1 MTRLSG
7 LAARL
12 LAATA
17 VVVFVGW
24 ATAWVVV
31 AAVGPAIFH
40 DHMIQ
45 GRASE
50 PGVVHHAEEA
60 FQSASA
66 LSLAAALLAALVAS
80 VVVSLFLARRVNGSL
95 AAATDAA
102 HRVAAGDHSARV
114 PRVGLGREFDELAE
128 ASFNTMA
135 ADLAEVEATRTR
147 MLGDLAHEM
156 RTPLATLDGYLEAIL
171 DGVHDADEETITLL
185 RDQVARLSRLG
196 EDIAL
201 VTTAEEGGLTMHRQ
215 QVAVTDLF
223 ATAQVEAQA
232 RYRERGVRLERMV
245 SAAAAQAR
253 LDADPDRLAQVLT
266 NLLDNALRHTRAG
279 GRVDLSADRQGSTV
293 VLRVTDDGAGIDAK
307 HLPHLF
313 DRFYRVDTARDR
325 AHGGSGIGLA
335 VVGAIVRAHDGKV
348 TATSP
353 GPGRGATFTVTLP
366 AAGAAVGP
374 G

>member
-66 LSLAAALLAALVAS
+66 LSLAGALLAALVAS
-80 VVVSLFLARRVNGSL
+80 VVVSLFLARRVNNSL
-95 AAATDAA
+95 VAATDAA
-102 HRVAAGDHSARV
+102 HRVATGDHSARV

-128 ASFNTMA
+128 AFNTMA
-135 ADLAEVEATRTR
+135 TDLAEIETTRTR

-185 RDQVARLSRLG
+185 RDQVTRLSRLG

-215 QVAVTDLF
+215 EVAVADLF
-223 ATAQVEAQA
+223 ATAQAEAQA
-232 RYRERGVRLERMV
+232 RYRERGVRLEWMA

-266 NLLDNALRHTRAG
+266 NLLDNALRHTPAG
-279 GRVDLSADRQGSTV
+279 GRVDLSADRHGSTV
-293 VLRVTDDGAGIDAK
+293 VLRVADDGAGIDAK

-335 VVGAIVRAHDGKV
+335 VVAAIVRAHGGKV

-366 AAGAAVGP
+366 VAGAAVGP

>member
-12 LAATA
+12 LVATA

-40 DHMIQ
+40 DHMVQ
-45 GRASE
+45 GRVTE
-50 PGVVHHAEEA
+50 PGVIQHAEEA
-60 FQSASA
+60 FRSASA
-66 LSLAAALLAALVAS
+66 LSWAGALLAALVAS
-80 VVVSLFLARRVNGSL
+80 VVVSLFLARWVNGSL
-95 AAATDAA
+95 VAATDAA

-128 ASFNTMA
+128 AFNTMA
-135 ADLAEVEATRTR
+135 TDLAEIETTRTR

-171 DGVHDADEETITLL
+171 DGVHDPDEETLTLL

-201 VTTAEEGGLTMHRQ
+201 VTTAEEEGLTMHRRE
-215 QVAVTDLF
+215 VTVTDLL
-223 ATAQVEAQA
+223 AAAHAEAHA
-232 RYRERGVRLERMV
+232 RYLEGGVRLERTV
-245 SAAAAQAR
+245 STPAAKAR
-253 LDADPDRLAQVLT
+253 VDADPDRLAQVLT
-266 NLLDNALRHTRAG
+266 NLLDNALRHTPAG
-279 GRVDLSADRQGSTV
+279 GRVDLSADLQGSTV
-293 VLRVTDDGAGIDAK
+293 VVRVADDGAGIAAE
-307 HLPHLF
+307 HLPRLF
-313 DRFYRVDTARDR
+313 DRFYRADTARDR

-335 VVGAIVRAHDGKV
+335 VVGAIVRAHGGTV
-348 TATSP
+348 TATSA

-366 AAGAAVGP
+366 VMRSAPAAG
-374 G
+374 

>member
-1 MTRLSG
+1 MRGLSG

-40 DHMIQ
+40 DHMVQ
-45 GRASE
+45 GQASE
-50 PGVVHHAEEA
+50 PGVVQHAEEA

-66 LSLAAALLAALVAS
+66 LSSAGALLAALIAS
-80 VVVSLFLARRVNGSL
+80 VMVSLFLARRVNSSL
-95 AAATDAA
+95 LAATDAA

-128 ASFNTMA
+128 AFNTMA
-135 ADLAEVEATRTR
+135 ADLAEVEVTRTR

-201 VTTAEEGGLTMHRQ
+201 VTTAQEGGLAMHRRE
-215 QVAVTDLF
+215 VTV
-223 ATAQVEAQA
+223 TALLAAAHAEAQA
-232 RYRERGVRLERMV
+232 RYLERGVQLERAV

-253 LDADPDRLAQVLT
+253 VDADPDRLAQVLT
-266 NLLDNALRHTRAG
+266 NLLDNAMRHTPVG
-279 GRVDLSADRQGSTV
+279 GRVELSADRQGSTV
-293 VLRVTDDGAGIDAK
+293 VLRVTDDGEGITAE

-313 DRFYRVDTARDR
+313 DRFYRADTARDR

-335 VVGAIVRAHDGKV
+335 VVDAIVRAHGGTV
-348 TATSP
+348 NATSA

-366 AAGAAVGP
+366 AGGFATVTG
-374 G
+374 

>member
-31 AAVGPAIFH
+31 TAVGPAIFH

-45 GRASE
+45 GQASE
-50 PGVVHHAEEA
+50 PGVLRHAEQA

-66 LSLAAALLAALVAS
+66 LSLAAALLAALAAS
-80 VVVSLFLARRVNGSL
+80 VIVSVFLARRVSGSL
-95 AAATDAA
+95 VAATDSAL
-102 HRVAAGDHSARV
+102 RVASGDHSARV
-114 PRVGLGREFDELAE
+114 PRVGLGREFDELSEAFNAMAGDLADVE
-128 ASFNTMA
+128 ASR
-135 ADLAEVEATRTR
+135 TRT
-147 MLGDLAHEM
+147 LGDLAHEM

-171 DGVHDADEETITLL
+171 DGVHDADEETIALL

-201 VTTAEEGGLTMHRQ
+201 VTTVEEGRLTMHRRR
-215 QVAVTDLF
+215 VDITELLA
-223 ATAQVEAQA
+223 AARAAAQA
-232 RYRERGVRLERMV
+232 RYQERGVRLEWTV
-245 SAAAAQAR
+245 SGAAAQAR
-253 LDADPDRLAQVLT
+253 VDADPDRLAQVLT
-266 NLLDNALRHTRAG
+266 NLLDNALRHTPAG
-279 GRVDLSADRQGSTV
+279 GRVDLSADRRSSAV
-293 VLRVTDDGAGIDAK
+293 VLRVADDGEGIAAE

-313 DRFYRVDTARDR
+313 DRFYRADTARDR

-335 VVGAIVRAHDGKV
+335 VVGAIVRAHGGRV
-348 TATSP
+348 TATSQ
-353 GPGRGATFTVTLP
+353 GPGQGATFTVTLP
-366 AAGAAVGP
+366 VTESAAGAG
-374 G
+374 

>member
-1 MTRLSG
+1 MKRLSG

-50 PGVVHHAEEA
+50 PGVVRHAEEA

-80 VVVSLFLARRVNGSL
+80 VIVSLFLARRVNGSL
-95 AAATDAA
+95 VAATDAA

-128 ASFNTMA
+128 AFNAMA
-135 ADLAEVEATRTR
+135 ADLAKVEETRTR
-147 MLGDLAHEM
+147 MLGDLAHEL

-171 DGVHDADEETITLL
+171 DGVHDADEETIMLL

-201 VTTAEEGGLTMHRQ
+201 VTTAEEGGLTMHHRE
-215 QVAVTDLF
+215 VTVTELL
-223 ATAQVEAQA
+223 AAAHAEAQA
-232 RYRERGVRLERMV
+232 RYQEHGVQLEWAA
-245 SAAAAQAR
+245 SAEAAHTQV
-253 LDADPDRLAQVLT
+253 DADPDRLAQVLT
-266 NLLDNALRHTRAG
+266 NLLDNALRHTPAG
-279 GRVDLSADRQGSTV
+279 GRVDLSADRTGSAV
-293 VLRVTDDGAGIDAK
+293 VLRVADDGEGVAAE

-313 DRFYRVDTARDR
+313 DRFYRADTARDR

-335 VVGAIVRAHDGKV
+335 VVGAIVRAHGGRI
-348 TATSP
+348 TASSP
-353 GPGRGATFTVTLP
+353 GPGQGATFTVTLP
-366 AAGAAVGP
+366 VMGSAPSAG
-374 G
+374 

>member
-45 GRASE
+45 GRASDS
-50 PGVVHHAEEA
+50 GVVHHAEEA

-66 LSLAAALLAALVAS
+66 LSLAGALLAALVAS
-80 VVVSLFLARRVNGSL
+80 VVVSLFLARRVNSSL
-95 AAATDAA
+95 VAATDAA
-102 HRVAAGDHSARV
+102 HRVANGDHSARV

-128 ASFNTMA
+128 AFNTMA
-135 ADLAEVEATRTR
+135 TDLAEVETIRIR

-156 RTPLATLDGYLEAIL
+156 RTPLATLHGYLEAIL

-185 RDQVARLSRLG
+185 RDQVTRLSRLG

-201 VTTAEEGGLTMHRQ
+201 VTTAEEGGLTMHRRE
-215 QVAVTDLF
+215 VAITDLF
-223 ATAQVEAQA
+223 ATAQAEAQA

-245 SAAAAQAR
+245 SAAAAQAW

-266 NLLDNALRHTRAG
+266 NLLDNALRHTPAGRAG
-279 GRVDLSADRQGSTV
+279 GLERRPAGSTV
-293 VLRVTDDGAGIDAK
+293 VLRVADDGAGIDAK
-307 HLPHLF
+307 HLQYLF

-335 VVGAIVRAHDGKV
+335 VVGAIVRAHGGKV

-353 GPGRGATFTVTLP
+353 GAGRGATFTVTLP
-366 AAGAAVGP
+366 VAGAAVGP

>member
-40 DHMIQ
+40 DHMIRGQ
-45 GRASE
+45 ASE
-50 PGVVHHAEEA
+50 PGVVQHAGEA

-66 LSLAAALLAALVAS
+66 LSLAGALLAALVAS

-95 AAATDAA
+95 VAATDAA

-114 PRVGLGREFDELAE
+114 PRVGLGREFDDLAE
-128 ASFNTMA
+128 AFNTMA
-135 ADLAEVEATRTR
+135 TDLAEVETTRTR

-171 DGVHDADEETITLL
+171 DGVRGADEETITLL

-201 VTTAEEGGLTMHRQ
+201 VTTAEEGGLTMHRRE
-215 QVAVTDLF
+215 VTV
-223 ATAQVEAQA
+223 TALLAAAHAEAQA
-232 RYRERGVRLERMV
+232 RYLERGVRLERAV

-253 LDADPDRLAQVLT
+253 VDADPDRLAQVLT
-266 NLLDNALRHTRAG
+266 NLLDNALRHTPAG
-279 GRVDLSADRQGSTV
+279 GRVELSAERQGPAV
-293 VLRVTDDGAGIDAK
+293 LLRVADDGEGITAE
-307 HLPHLF
+307 HLPRLF
-313 DRFYRVDTARDR
+313 DRFYRADTARDR

-335 VVGAIVRAHDGKV
+335 VVDAIVRAHGGTV
-348 TATSP
+348 NATSA
-353 GPGRGATFTVTLP
+353 GPGQGATFTVTLP
-366 AAGAAVGP
+366 ADGFATAAG
-374 G
+374 

>member
-7 LAARL
+7 LAGRL

-45 GRASE
+45 GQASD
-50 PGVVHHAEEA
+50 PAVVQHAREA

-66 LSLAAALLAALVAS
+66 LSLAGALLAALVAS
-80 VVVSLFLARRVNGSL
+80 VIVSLFVTKRVNSSLVTATNAVRRVAG
-95 AAATDAA
+95 
-102 HRVAAGDHSARV
+102 GDHSARV

-128 ASFNTMA
+128 AFNAMT
-135 ADLAEVEATRTR
+135 ADLGEVEATRTR

-156 RTPLATLDGYLEAIL
+156 RTPLATLDGYLEAIV
-171 DGVHDADEETITLL
+171 DGVHSANEETITLL

-196 EDIAL
+196 QDIAL
-201 VTTAEEGGLTMHRQ
+201 VTTAEEGGLTMNRREIT
-215 QVAVTDLF
+215 AGDLL
-223 ATAQVEAQA
+223 AAGYAAAQS
-232 RYRERGVRLERMV
+232 RYLERGVRLKQAV
-245 SAAAAQAR
+245 SDAAAQSWV
-253 LDADPDRLAQVLT
+253 DADPDRLAQVLT
-266 NLLDNALRHTRAG
+266 NLLDNALLHTPAG
-279 GRVDLSADRQGSTV
+279 GQVDLTADRRGSTV
-293 VLRVTDDGAGIDAK
+293 VLRVADNGEGIAAE

-335 VVGAIVRAHDGKV
+335 VVGAIVRAHGGNV
-348 TATSP
+348 TASSE

-366 AAGAAVGP
+366 MVGSDPDAG
-374 G
+374 